1 MAYLIQNGSTFKS
14 VVDENEN
21 MVEKVTRK
29 MSTLLENFRRRS
41 SNDLLDLP
49 ETERPLSPVTDTL
62 LTSDLT
68 VHLPVDG
75 KFTAEVKLKKQH
87 ASEENVVLRVSDGK
101 LEIFF
106 TKKYD
111 MDQEDATNE
120 NLPQEENK
128 RNRKWFSRKNIFKKF
143 GSNAKKRLSIKK
155 MTVNRESLD
164 EKNFLPHGFIT
175 LPDYILTETLTFS
188 LNNAGDLNIQ
198 ADVKGAIKPSYI
210 FKKKTLKPDNS
221 KHSVLVKWFREH
233 TWSPSEYAQQF
244 KNAKIRPRSMS
255 EVEAPKS
262 GMSEFNKRPTFS
274 RNVSAPMGVNW
285 MLN

>member
-1 MAYLIQNGSTFKS
+1 MAYLVQNGSTFRS

-29 MSTLLENFRRRS
+29 MSTLLENIRRRS

-75 KFTAEVKLKKQH
+75 KFTAELKLKKQH
-87 ASEENVVLRVSDGK
+87 ASEKNVVLRVSNGK

-111 MDQEDATNE
+111 TDQDAANE
-120 NLPQEENK
+120 NLLKEEKK
-128 RNRKWFSRKNIFKKF
+128 RNRKWFSRKNIFKKS
-143 GSNAKKRLSIKK
+143 GRKAEKRLSIKK

-175 LPDYILTETLTFS
+175 LPDYVLTETLTFS

-198 ADVKGAIKPSYI
+198 ADIKGAIKPSYI
-210 FKKKTLKPDNS
+210 FKKKTLKPDNG
-221 KHSVLVKWFREH
+221 KHSVLMKWFREH
-233 TWSPSEYAQQF
+233 TWNPSEYAQQF
-244 KNAKIRPRSMS
+244 KNAKIRPRSLS

-262 GMSEFNKRPTFS
+262 GKSEFKRPTFS
-274 RNVSAPMGVNW
+274 RNVSAPMGVDW
-285 MLN
+285 MLK